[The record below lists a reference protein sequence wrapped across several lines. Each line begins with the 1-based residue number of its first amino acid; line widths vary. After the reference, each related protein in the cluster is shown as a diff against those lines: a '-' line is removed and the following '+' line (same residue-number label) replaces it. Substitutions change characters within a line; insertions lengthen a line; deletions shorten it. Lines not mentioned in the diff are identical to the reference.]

1 MAEAG
6 GQVYDFQEGV
16 PSPGDRGPATE
27 AAPFIATIER
37 LKTRVRSAKLKDHT
51 EVLDDLQTWIDRA
64 VRGEMN
70 VARDGEEIAN
80 TLGENVEEMIASRT
94 VLRRVASP
102 LLGLGILYLAM
113 AGLAIWTVAADI
125 LFLGA
130 SLTVPMAAIIMGVA
144 GSSFVVLIRTVTF
157 QYQQTERGALLFT
170 GLARPLVGGV
180 LALGIFALFGSG
192 IVSLPIV
199 SDQETSSFIDFL
211 AFPGSGPGLVV
222 GQLAL
227 FSFAFLAGL
236 FEGFI
241 VPSAGR
247 AAGRVVRRSD

>member
-1 MAEAG
+1 MAEAT
-6 GQVYDFQEGV
+6 GQVYDFEEGS
-16 PSPGDRGPATE
+16 PSPADRGPATE
-27 AAPFIATIER
+27 AAPFIALVER
-37 LKTRVRSAKLKDHT
+37 LKTRVRSAKLKDHG
-51 EVLDDLQTWIDRA
+51 EVLEDLQAWIDRA
-64 VRGEMN
+64 LRGEMN
-70 VARDGEEIAN
+70 VARDGEQISG
-80 TLGENVEEMIASRT
+80 TLSTNVDEMIASRT

-102 LLGLGILYLAM
+102 LIGLGILYLTL
-113 AGLAIWTVAADI
+113 AGLTIWTVAADI

-130 SLTVPMAAIIMGVA
+130 SLSVPMAAIIMGVI

-157 QYQQTERGALLFT
+157 QHQQTERGALLFT

-180 LALGIFALFGSG
+180 LALGVFALFGSG

-199 SDQETSSFIDFL
+199 SDQETSTFIDFL

-236 FEGFI
+236 LEGFI

-247 AAGRVVRRSD
+247 TAARMIRRES